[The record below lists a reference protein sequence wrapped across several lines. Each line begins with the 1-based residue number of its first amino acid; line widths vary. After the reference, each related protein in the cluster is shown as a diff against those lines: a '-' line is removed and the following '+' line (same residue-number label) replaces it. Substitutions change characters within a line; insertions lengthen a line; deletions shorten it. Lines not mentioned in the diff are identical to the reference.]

1 MKGINRKGILLAI
14 FAIFQS
20 IRPIT
25 NETTKE
31 VTSQENSEEYND
43 FDEETIDQIKD
54 ALAVH
59 FSKNPEQ
66 SKQFCENYVGTNAQK
81 DEYRNLD
88 LTMTSSVENDI
99 PMMFGRGGK
108 KFLNLYFE
116 NKSNMHPCLQFCVVL
131 SNYSFYF
138 YIS

>member
-1 MKGINRKGILLAI
+1 MGILLSV
-14 FAIFQS
+14 FAMFQS
-20 IRPIT
+20 ILPIT
-25 NETTKE
+25 NETTEE
-31 VTSQENSEEYND
+31 VISQETSELYND

-66 SKQFCENYVGTNAQK
+66 SKQFCENYVGNNAQK

-108 KFLNLYFE
+108 KLLNFHLE
-116 NKSNMHPCLQFCVVL
+116 SKSNMQFCVVL

-138 YIS
+138 HISEG

>member
-1 MKGINRKGILLAI
+1 MKRINRKGILLSV
-14 FAIFQS
+14 FAMFQS
-20 IRPIT
+20 ILPIT
-25 NETTKE
+25 NETTEE
-31 VTSQENSEEYND
+31 VISQENSEEYND

-66 SKQFCENYVGTNAQK
+66 SKQFCENYVSNNAQK

-88 LTMTSSVENDI
+88 LTMSSSVENDI

-108 KFLNLYFE
+108 KLLIFILRISLIIL
-116 NKSNMHPCLQFCVVL
+116 CCVVKLFILL
-131 SNYSFYF
+131 SY
-138 YIS
+138 

>member
-43 FDEETIDQIKD
+43 FDEET
-54 ALAVH
+54 L
-59 FSKNPEQ
+59 
-66 SKQFCENYVGTNAQK
+66 
-81 DEYRNLD
+81 
-88 LTMTSSVENDI
+88 
-99 PMMFGRGGK
+99 
-108 KFLNLYFE
+108 
-116 NKSNMHPCLQFCVVL
+116 
-131 SNYSFYF
+131 
-138 YIS
+138 